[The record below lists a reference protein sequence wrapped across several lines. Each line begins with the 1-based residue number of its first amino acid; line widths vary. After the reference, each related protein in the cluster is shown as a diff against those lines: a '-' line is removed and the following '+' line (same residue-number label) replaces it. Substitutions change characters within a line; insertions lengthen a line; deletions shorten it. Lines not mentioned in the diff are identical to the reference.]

1 MTRSGRWK
9 QRQKTAFI
17 TGAANGMGHETA
29 RQLVARGYNVA
40 LVDLPGAALLE
51 AANELGTR
59 ALPVEADVTDVSSL
73 ERAADE
79 TVRRFGGIDV
89 TVANA
94 GVGILEPVLAGD
106 RRQQQ
111 RMLDINLG
119 GVLDTIRVTAPQI
132 IERRGYVLSIAS
144 AAAIGHLPLLG
155 VYAATKAGVE
165 ALSNALRIEL
175 LGLGVQVG
183 VGYFLFVQT
192 PMLDGPG
199 AQHLPLL
206 ERGLMP
212 PMNRHMPV
220 QTAGGAIVRG
230 IERRSRRVYAPSL
243 IGAMLPLRQILV
255 PSFEVQM
262 RLTGVAKAIQQ
273 IQPLADR
280 QPVQPDSPQMTVQ
293 NQGNQ

>member
-1 MTRSGRWK
+1 MTRSGSWK
-9 QRQKTAFI
+9 RREKTAFI
-17 TGAANGMGHETA
+17 TGAANGIGKETA
-29 RQLVARGYNVA
+29 RQLIARGYNVA

-79 TVRRFGGIDV
+79 TVRRFGGIDI

-94 GVGILEPVLAGD
+94 GVGMLEPILAGD

-119 GVLDTIRVTAPQI
+119 GVLDTIRVTAPHV

-175 LGLGVQVG
+175 LGKGVQVG

-192 PMLDGPG
+192 PMLNGPG

-206 ERGLMP
+206 ERGLMA

-220 QTAGGAIVRG
+220 ETVGAVIVRG

-243 IGAMLPLRQILV
+243 IGAMLPLRQFFV
-255 PSFEVQM
+255 PAFEAQM
-262 RLTGVAKAIQQ
+262 RFTGVVKAIQE
-273 IQPLADR
+273 IEPLADR
-280 QPVQPDSPQMTVQ
+280 QTAQPDSPRMTLQ
-293 NQGNQ
+293 NQGNR